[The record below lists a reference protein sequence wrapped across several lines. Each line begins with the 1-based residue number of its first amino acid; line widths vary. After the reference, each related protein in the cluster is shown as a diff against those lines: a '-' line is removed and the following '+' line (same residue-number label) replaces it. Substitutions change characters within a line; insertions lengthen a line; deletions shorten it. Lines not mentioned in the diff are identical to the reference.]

1 MLGQLGED
9 PTLASD
15 LIKEIQSFGR
25 IPRRSKNAKPHEVA
39 LADKL
44 RNFKQ
49 RYRFSQDQEKELQ
62 RLEDQGGEKGS
73 MSRSRGCIQDPIGVP
88 MGPWVLPR
96 LRDIDTLSPP

>member
-25 IPRRSKNAKPHEVA
+25 IPRRTKNAKPHGVA

-49 RYRFSQDQEKELQ
+49 RYRFSQDQEKELR
-62 RLEDQGGEKGS
+62 RLEEKE
-73 MSRSRGCIQDPIGVP
+73 R
-88 MGPWVLPR
+88 
-96 LRDIDTLSPP
+96 